1 MATTYKKL
9 AEIIRDSYYKQI
21 PNDEASHSL
30 RYFAELIAAEVAKS
44 AWESAI
50 GNSNLGEA
58 TFANDQFISTYKNI
72 PLLTDAITKQ
82 KYVTIPA
89 DIVGLPN
96 NQELAWVTFVSH
108 PKRQIVPMRSK
119 DVFAQQ
125 LIGDPKCFDLCSIE
139 GKRLIFHYI
148 SPLAVGPVNMGLIGS
163 VPNGNLMDAIL
174 DIPKDKE
181 ADIRRRILADLMPQK
196 REIPD
201 VLNDGVSQA

>member
-21 PNDEASHSL
+21 PNDEASYSV
-30 RYFAELIAAEVAKS
+30 RFFAELVAAEYAKS

-58 TFANDQFISTYKNI
+58 TFANDQFISTYKNL
-72 PLLTDAITKQ
+72 PLLIDATTQQ

-89 DIVGLPN
+89 SIAGLPN
-96 NQELAWVTFVSH
+96 NHELAWVTFVSH

-139 GKRLIFHYI
+139 GKKLIFHYI
-148 SPLAVGPVNMGLIGS
+148 SPLASGPVNMGLVGS
-163 VPNGNLMDAIL
+163 VPDGNLMEAVL
-174 DIPKDKE
+174 DISKDAE
-181 ADIRRRILADLMPQK
+181 ANIRRNILRDLLPQK

>member
-21 PNDEASHSL
+21 PNDEASYSV
-30 RYFAELIAAEVAKS
+30 RFFAELVAAEYAKS

-58 TFANDQFISTYKNI
+58 TFANDQFISTYKNL
-72 PLLTDAITKQ
+72 PLLIDATTQQ

-89 DIVGLPN
+89 SIAGLPN

-125 LIGDPKCFDLCSIE
+125 MIGDPKCFDLCSIE
-139 GKRLIFHYI
+139 GKKLIFHYI
-148 SPLAVGPVNMGLIGS
+148 SPLASGPVNMGLVGS
-163 VPNGNLMDAIL
+163 VPDGNLMEAVL
-174 DIPKDKE
+174 DISKDAE
-181 ADIRRRILADLMPQK
+181 ANIRRNILRDLLPQK